1 MHIQGKPEEP
11 GRGKEKESS
20 GQGSK
25 GGKKS
30 LNLNEDF
37 PTFLTQE
44 IISETSD
51 WSRASRETCF
61 SQHVRLS
68 YSKDSQGDL

>member
-30 LNLNEDF
+30 LNLKEDF

-44 IISETSD
+44 IISENIRDMFQS
-51 WSRASRETCF
+51 TCSAF
-61 SQHVRLS
+61 LL
-68 YSKDSQGDL
+68 QGLAR

>member
-30 LNLNEDF
+30 LDLNEDF
-37 PTFLTQE
+37 PTFPT
-44 IISETSD
+44 
-51 WSRASRETCF
+51 
-61 SQHVRLS
+61 
-68 YSKDSQGDL
+68 

>member
-51 WSRASRETCF
+51 
-61 SQHVRLS
+61 
-68 YSKDSQGDL
+68 